1 MLRRTFQLGLWV
13 GLAALL
19 SAGCAG
25 YRLGTGSQLEFTS
38 LYVAPVQMKALI
50 PQAQPIL
57 TGAIRDAFVK
67 DGRVVLNSTTESAGA
82 SLRVIVRDYRRDVAT
97 VRPGD
102 TGLARKFTVTLTAEA
117 SLVNPS
123 DGRIFFTG
131 RMIEVQRDV
140 FTDSGQQQAEY
151 QILPLLAQD
160 LADKLTHAV
169 LDTW

>member
-1 MLRRTFQLGLWV
+1 MLRRSSQFRL
-13 GLAALL
+13 LACLVAMLT
-19 SAGCAG
+19 AGCAG
-25 YRLGTGSQLEFTS
+25 YRLGTGAHVEFNS
-38 LYVAPVQMKALI
+38 LHVAPVQMKALV
-50 PQAQPIL
+50 PQAQPML
-57 TGAIRDAFVK
+57 TAAIREAFMK
-67 DGRVVLNSTTESAGA
+67 DGRLALAATPEAAGA
-82 SLRVIVRDYRRDVAT
+82 SLRIIVRDYRRDVAT

-102 TGLARKFTVTLTAEA
+102 TGLARKFVVTLTAEA

-123 DGRIFFTG
+123 DGRIFFSG
-131 RMIEVQRDV
+131 RTIEVQRDV

>member
-1 MLRRTFQLGLWV
+1 MLRRTFQFHL
-13 GLAALL
+13 LACLVALL
-19 SAGCAG
+19 TAGCAG
-25 YRLGTGSQLEFTS
+25 YRLGTGSITEFNS
-38 LYVAPVQMKALI
+38 LHIAPVQMKALV

-57 TGAIRDAFVK
+57 TAAIRDAFVK
-67 DGRVVLNSTTESAGA
+67 DGRLGLSSTAEAAGA

-102 TGLARKFTVTLTAEA
+102 TGLARKFVVTLTAEA
-117 SLVNPS
+117 TLVNPS

-131 RMIEVQRDV
+131 RRIEVKRDV

-160 LADKLTHAV
+160 LAGKLPRAV

>member
-1 MLRRTFQLGLWV
+1 MLRRTLQFGLGL
-13 GLAALL
+13 GLAVLL
-19 SAGCAG
+19 TAGCTG
-25 YRLGTGSQLEFTS
+25 YRLGTGSQLEFSS
-38 LYVAPVQMKALI
+38 LHVAPVQMKALV

-57 TGAIRDAFVK
+57 TGAIRDAFIK
-67 DGRVVLNSTTESAGA
+67 DGRLALVSTPEASGA
-82 SLRVIVRDYRRDVAT
+82 SLQVIVRDYRRDVAT

-102 TGLARKFTVTLTAEA
+102 TGLARKFIVTLTVEA
-117 SLVNPS
+117 SLVNPA
-123 DGRIFFTG
+123 DGRVFFSG
-131 RMIEVQRDV
+131 RVIEVKRDV